1 VLAGL
6 GLTNSRRPWTTP
18 GIGPHSIAGL
28 PSPIGLQFQSDDG
41 TATRDFVPSNPQPLQ
56 QTPTQSRR
64 IEPAIIGSLQKAAT
78 PFASDR
84 IPGELNAIPTGS
96 WSLAGLMF
104 FSGQSCPNCNAA
116 IHGAV
121 AAEYVSDTHVR
132 NIWWCDSC
140 NQLSRTSIFLDFD
153 ARKSVN
159 IAASGRHPGQIERP
173 PPGREDGRSA
183 RRARPPH
190 SAAYLRR
197 WFRMASAGQ
206 APSLSLP
213 RRTP

>member
-1 VLAGL
+1 M
-6 GLTNSRRPWTTP
+6 TEPRRGTLSPV
-18 GIGPHSIAGL
+18 IHNRCNKRLLNRDELNQRSLDRYRKQL
-28 PSPIGLQFQSDDG
+28 PLS
-41 TATRDFVPSNPQPLQ
+41 
-56 QTPTQSRR
+56 
-64 IEPAIIGSLQKAAT
+64 PAIEFQESSMQSPQGVGALT
-78 PFASDR
+78 
-84 IPGELNAIPTGS
+84 
-96 WSLAGLMF
+96 GLMF

-159 IAASGRHPGQIERP
+159 IAASGRHPGRIERP
-173 PPGREDGRSA
+173 PPGRDDGRSA

-206 APSLSLP
+206 ATQPVATPPHALDNLGA
-213 RRTP
+213 RRNAPQRRR